1 MISKRIDEMFKKLI
15 LIVLLSVN
23 FSSYATTDQSINVE
37 SLMLQRSYL
46 KGINQCAQ
54 DKPFVNLMKSAV
66 KDANT
71 FYEHGSYAQTIE
83 EVILQNPACF
93 VASTNKLSQKEC
105 ETLNEKYIKEPF
117 FYPRAMLTD
126 ALGKVKGM
134 NQSCLAG

>member
-1 MISKRIDEMFKKLI
+1 MFKKLM
-15 LIVLLSVN
+15 LIVLLGVN
-23 FSSYATTDQSINVE
+23 FSSHASTDQKINVE
-37 SLMLQRSYL
+37 SLMLQKTYL
-46 KGINQCAQ
+46 KGINQCAP
-54 DKPFVNLMKSAV
+54 DKPFINLMKSAV

-71 FYEHGSYAQTIE
+71 FYEHGTYAQTIE

-93 VASTNKLSQKEC
+93 VSSTSKLSQKEC

-126 ALGKVKGM
+126 SLGKVKGL

>member
-1 MISKRIDEMFKKLI
+1 MFKKLI
-15 LIVLLSVN
+15 AIVLLGVN
-23 FSSYATTDQSINVE
+23 FSSYATTDQKINVE
-37 SLMLQRSYL
+37 SLMLQKSYL

-117 FYPRAMLTD
+117 FYPRSMLSD

>member
-1 MISKRIDEMFKKLI
+1 M
-15 LIVLLSVN
+15 LIVLFSVN
-23 FSSYATTDQSINVE
+23 FSSHASTDQRINVE
-37 SLMLQRSYL
+37 SLMLQKSYL
-46 KGINQCAQ
+46 KGINQCAP
-54 DKPFVNLMKSAV
+54 DKPFINLMKSAV

-71 FYEHGSYAQTIE
+71 FYEHGNFAQTIE

-93 VASTNKLSQKEC
+93 VSSTNKLSQKEC

-126 ALGKVKGM
+126 SLGKVKGL

>member
-1 MISKRIDEMFKKLI
+1 M
-15 LIVLLSVN
+15 LIVLLGVN
-23 FSSYATTDQSINVE
+23 FSSYATTDQKINVE
-37 SLMLQRSYL
+37 SLMLQKSYL

-117 FYPRAMLTD
+117 FYPRAMLGD

>member
-1 MISKRIDEMFKKLI
+1 MFKKLM
-15 LIVLLSVN
+15 LIVLLGVN
-23 FSSYATTDQSINVE
+23 FSSYASTDQKINVE
-37 SLMLQRSYL
+37 SLMLQKTYL
-46 KGINQCAQ
+46 KGINQCAP
-54 DKPFVNLMKSAV
+54 DKPFINLMKSAV

-71 FYEHGSYAQTIE
+71 FYEHGTYAQTIE

-93 VASTNKLSQKEC
+93 VSSTSKLSQKEC

-126 ALGKVKGM
+126 SLGKVKGL